1 MTSRRGLPAGWLF
14 DPEVA
19 RRVVLARRPGPEDVV
34 GVVVSDEVWTRVVG
48 LLRWA
53 DGAGRA
59 APGLTAGVC
68 ARLAA
73 DCAALLHRL
82 PALLDELGE
91 GLVEDGHDVAGSA
104 EPADRVQAVAAEITE
119 LLLSAGPVRLPV
131 LADTVFRLGAAAIS
145 VAADRTDWSAA
156 GLAQVHT
163 GSAPQ
168 T

>member
-14 DPEVA
+14 DPEAA
-19 RRVVLARRPGPEDVV
+19 RAVVLARRPAPDDVV
-34 GVVVSDEVWTRVVG
+34 GIVVSDEVWTSVVG

-59 APGLTAGVC
+59 APDLTAGVC

-73 DCAALLHRL
+73 DCAALLQRL

-91 GLVEDGHDVAGSA
+91 GLVDQGEDVADPSD
-104 EPADRVQAVAAEITE
+104 PADRVQAVAAEITE
-119 LLLSAGPVRLPV
+119 LLLSARSVHLHV
-131 LADTVFRLGAAAIS
+131 LADAVFRLGAAAIS
-145 VAADRTDWSAA
+145 VAAERTDWSTA
-156 GLAQVHT
+156 GLTQAHT
-163 GSAPQ
+163 GSARH